1 MLRPAPPAG
10 GRTGDEAGQPRPHRR
25 VDAEEAAIQR
35 RVAELE
41 RSFGDPRDEANPLG
55 DAALLEA
62 DARGEMLEAA
72 ERMLAGIGL
81 NAEFVPAELGGR
93 LTRVDTLSRVM
104 RGVFRRDASLG
115 IGYGVSSFLAAVA
128 VWAGGTERQKRWTAG
143 LLLDGG
149 RLAVAYQELA
159 HGNDWVRNEFSAER
173 RDGGYMLHGR
183 KEVINNAERAE
194 GLVLFSRTKRRRGSR
209 SHSVFLVDKA
219 ELPPGRLAYLPRYSG
234 VGIRGC
240 YLGGLDFTECPVP
253 AGAMVGEEGDGV
265 QLALRSFQ
273 ITRSAVPSMVLAE
286 ADTCLRTVVSF
297 ATKRQLNQRSVLE
310 IPHARATV
318 TGAFLDLLICDSL
331 ALAATRAVHVA
342 PSETSVLAAA
352 VKYLLPKILGE
363 TTYDLSAV
371 LGESFYVRSGE
382 FGVFQKHVRDLPVTS
397 LGHAGTAA
405 CQATIIPQLPRLARR
420 SWFRDPPAP
429 GTLFR
434 PRESLAPVDYGRLVL
449 AGDHDSLAASL
460 LESAEAAETA
470 GGLGE
475 YAQPLRRLAQGF
487 AAELRRLR
495 EECSRLDPEDRAALA
510 SPYSYALADRYA
522 LVLAAAACLGVWLH
536 HHQPPPGAA
545 AVPGDAFL
553 GEPDWV
559 TAALHRLGK
568 RLGLR
573 LPERSRT
580 AEQRLLEEVLARYW
594 DALSLDLYQTPL
606 AG

>member
-1 MLRPAPPAG
+1 MLNPPQSLGAPPVQDRPGGQPPAG
-10 GRTGDEAGQPRPHRR
+10 PVEP
-25 VDAEEAAIQR
+25 VDHEEREIQR
-35 RVAELE
+35 RIALLE
-41 RSFGDPRDEANPLG
+41 SRFGDPREPANPLG

-72 ERMLAGIGL
+72 EDMLRDVGL

-93 LTRVDTLSRVM
+93 FTRVDTLSRVL
-104 RGVFRRDASLG
+104 RTVFRRDASLG

-128 VWAGGTERQKRWTAG
+128 VWAGGTPRQRRWTAD
-143 LLLDGG
+143 LLLGGG

-173 RDGGYMLHGR
+173 RGGGYVLHGR

-194 GLVLFSRTKRRRGSR
+194 ALVLFSRTLRRRGSR

-219 ELPPGRLAYLPRYSG
+219 ALPPGRLAYLPRYSG

-240 YLGGLDFTECPVP
+240 RMDGLDFDECPVP
-253 AGAMVGEEGDGV
+253 ADAMVGSEGEGV
-265 QLALRSFQ
+265 ELALRSFQ

-297 ATKRQLNQRSVLE
+297 ATKRQLNQRTVLD
-310 IPHARATV
+310 IPHSRATLA
-318 TGAFLDLLICDSL
+318 GAFLDLLICDSL

-352 VKYLLPKILGE
+352 CKYLLPKILGD
-363 TTYDLSAV
+363 TAYDLSTV

-420 SWFRDPPAP
+420 AWFRDQAVPAA
-429 GTLFR
+429 LFR
-434 PRESLAPVDYGRLVL
+434 PRQSLEPLDYDRLAL
-449 AGDHDSLAASL
+449 ASGSDSLAASL
-460 LESAEAAETA
+460 IESAHVLRIRP
-470 GGLGE
+470 GLGHGGKQLSE
-475 YAQPLRRLAQGF
+475 LADAF
-487 AAELRRLR
+487 VAELRRLR
-495 EECSRLDPEDRAALA
+495 EECSRLDPKDRSALA

-536 HHQPPPGAA
+536 HTAPSPGAA
-545 AVPGDAFL
+545 HPFI
-553 GEPDWV
+553 GEPVWV

-568 RLGLR
+568 RLGLPVPR
-573 LPERSRT
+573 RPPDVEERVV
-580 AEQRLLEEVLARYW
+580 EEVLARYW
-594 DALSLDLYQTPL
+594 DARSFDLYDTPL